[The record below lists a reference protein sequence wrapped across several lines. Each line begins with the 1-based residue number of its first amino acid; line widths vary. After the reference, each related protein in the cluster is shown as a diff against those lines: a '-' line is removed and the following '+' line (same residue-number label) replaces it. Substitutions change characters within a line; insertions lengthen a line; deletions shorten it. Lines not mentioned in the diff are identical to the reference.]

1 MVNAGSLFDVGLEIQ
16 GNNSP
21 KADILYLA
29 DGPWGVDYSES
40 ETIINSFSIT
50 ESKLDN
56 FSNNSYQIERNVNV
70 SGEIYGTLNVF
81 RNILAG
87 DQQFYTDGF
96 EALEFITKSNLP
108 IEVILVTEG
117 LTDWNKRYRYAI
129 NTNEEGKTYNLKLS
143 DFRNDAEGFKGEP
156 LKGVVFS
163 VQGNYTAFQ
172 QFSVNIE
179 NVQFTNFREIPS
191 QEKPIAVVDT
201 PVKKAYNYPNPF
213 RNNTSLVLPKS
224 GKKAKVMIF
233 DMGGKMVHHKEYELD
248 NGKIEIPIQLKS
260 VPPGIYNSIIIVDNK
275 DKSQIGLVV
284 N

>member
-1 MVNAGSLFDVGLEIQ
+1 M
-16 GNNSP
+16 
-21 KADILYLA
+21 
-29 DGPWGVDYSES
+29 
-40 ETIINSFSIT
+40 
-50 ESKLDN
+50 DN

-70 SGEIYGTLNVF
+70 NGEIYGTLNVF

-87 DQQFYTDGF
+87 DQEFYTDNF
-96 EALEFITKSNLP
+96 EALEFTSKSNLP
-108 IEVILVTEG
+108 IEVILVTDG

-129 NTNEEGKTYNLKLS
+129 ETNADGKIYNLRLS
-143 DFRNDAEGFKGEP
+143 DFSNDSESFKGEP
-156 LKGVVFS
+156 LKGIVFS
-163 VQGNYTAFQ
+163 VQGNYSAFQ
-172 QFSVNIE
+172 QFNVNIE

-191 QEKPIAVVDT
+191 QENPIAVVDT

-224 GKKAKVMIF
+224 GKNVKVMIF
-233 DMGGKMVHHKEYELD
+233 DMGGKMVHNKEYELET
-248 NGKIEIPIQLKS
+248 GKIEVPIQLKS